1 MVRQYLLFCDCVG
14 HLSPIGLF
22 PLNGHFKANDA
33 SAYRIPGGHV
43 VLAKQAE
50 GVYGQPDG
58 SYIFS
63 AGSYILIENKGNL
76 DLPHSATILFWVKSQ
91 FVDHSHNLLSYS
103 GASNSGASPETGFAL
118 SLKARS
124 EGYALLALGYCQS
137 CDLNIFETQVKIQ
150 YDKWWYIGVIYNHE
164 SKYLYFWKE
173 DHIEYEKS
181 APGIGFMLHTQGLD
195 LLLGEKLSHW
205 EFNMSIA
212 CVQIYNVALDA
223 RQIDAARN
231 ICENLDSGEKHKY
244 LCLHIL
250 YLLKR
255 APWRS
260 FILGGFRCGA

>member
-91 FVDHSHNLLSYS
+91 FVNHRHNLLSYS
-103 GASNSGASPETGFAL
+103 GASSETGFAL
-118 SLKARS
+118 SLKAQNKR
-124 EGYALLALGYCQS
+124 YALLALGYCQS
-137 CDLNIFETQVKIQ
+137 CDLNIFTTQVKIQ

-173 DHIEYEKS
+173 DHIKYEKS
-181 APGIGFMLHTQGLD
+181 ARGIGFMLHTQGLD
-195 LLLGEKLSHW
+195 LLLGEKLSHS

-231 ICENLDSGEKHKY
+231 VCENLDSGEKHKY
-244 LCLHIL
+244 LCLHIP
-250 YLLKR
+250 YLLER
-255 APWRS
+255 ALWHS